1 MAGNSTQNSSAGASK
16 PLRRAALAAKERKSI
31 WSKVYMV
38 SLRDVYGGRSWSGRG
53 GVCGGEI
60 VDPSL
65 SLPAPAATAVELAGA
80 S

>member
-1 MAGNSTQNSSAGASK
+1 
-16 PLRRAALAAKERKSI
+16 
-31 WSKVYMV
+31 MV